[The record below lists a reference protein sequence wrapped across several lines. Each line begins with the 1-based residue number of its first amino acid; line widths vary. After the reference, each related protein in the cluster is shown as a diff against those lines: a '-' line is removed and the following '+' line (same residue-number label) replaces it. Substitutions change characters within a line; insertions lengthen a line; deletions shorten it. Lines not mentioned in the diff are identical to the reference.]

1 MMVEQEVLLK
11 RLISLEEYIRD
22 LEEVKNNSL
31 EEFKSN
37 KILRRYVERTLHIAT
52 EACLDIANHIISYEG
67 LREPKDN
74 KDSFGVLMEAKII
87 MPELAEKFKKMAQF
101 RNVLVH
107 DYIRINPEIVYS
119 ILQNNISDIV
129 SFAKCIKNKF
139 L

>member
-52 EACLDIANHIISYEG
+52 EACLDIEII
-67 LREPKDN
+67 
-74 KDSFGVLMEAKII
+74 
-87 MPELAEKFKKMAQF
+87 
-101 RNVLVH
+101 
-107 DYIRINPEIVYS
+107 
-119 ILQNNISDIV
+119 
-129 SFAKCIKNKF
+129 
-139 L
+139 